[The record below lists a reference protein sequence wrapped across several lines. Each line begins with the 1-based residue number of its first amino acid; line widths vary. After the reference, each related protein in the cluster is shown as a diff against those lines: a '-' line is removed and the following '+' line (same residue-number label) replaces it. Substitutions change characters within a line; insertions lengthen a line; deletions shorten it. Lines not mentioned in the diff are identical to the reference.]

1 MSTISVSVS
10 NDNVVL
16 KEISEKSGQTM
27 AELMESL
34 TSLKSQTNEY
44 LTELVEADKTQTKPA
59 AGRNKEISRIRTSG
73 INRNLPDHLP
83 GDSKEQS
90 RASDENSTR
99 PSVVVVPEKKAK
111 VWRVSSINK
120 PLTTIKKNICLINKF
135 ILHYAEGSNRNS
147 GQDSYH
153 QWYEE

>member
-44 LTELVEADKTQTKPA
+44 LTELVEADKTQAKPE
-59 AGRNKEISRIRTSG
+59 AGRNKEIVRIRTSG
-73 INRNLPDHLP
+73 INRNLPDH
-83 GDSKEQS
+83 S
-90 RASDENSTR
+90 RRFKGA
-99 PSVVVVPEKKAK
+99 VQ
-111 VWRVSSINK
+111 
-120 PLTTIKKNICLINKF
+120 
-135 ILHYAEGSNRNS
+135 
-147 GQDSYH
+147 GQ
-153 QWYEE
+153 